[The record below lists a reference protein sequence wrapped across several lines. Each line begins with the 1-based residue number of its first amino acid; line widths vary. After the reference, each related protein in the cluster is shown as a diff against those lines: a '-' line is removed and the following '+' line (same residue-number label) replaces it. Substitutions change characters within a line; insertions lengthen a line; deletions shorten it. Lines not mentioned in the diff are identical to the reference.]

1 MYSCYFSFSDVFLP
15 PPPKK
20 KDGVQGYNIA
30 ATCRN
35 EVVYMYLSNI
45 DAPSYVTYWLPL
57 KEECYHLHL
66 HIQLHS
72 SGAYYVLLILLH
84 LCPLPFGRP
93 MLLPIK

>member
-1 MYSCYFSFSDVFLP
+1 MFSFP

-20 KDGVQGYNIA
+20 DEVRGYIIA
-30 ATCRN
+30 ARN
-35 EVVYMYLSNI
+35 EEVCIVTF
-45 DAPSYVTYWLPL
+45 DASSYVTYWQPL
-57 KEECYHLHL
+57 KEGCYHLHP

-84 LCPLPFGRP
+84 LCPLPFGHP